1 MADVIITVDGKK
13 ITAPAGT
20 LLIEVCK
27 SAGIEIPAFCYYPG
41 LSLQAACRM
50 CVVRQE
56 KVPKLQTACTTQ
68 VAEGQVFFTD
78 TPEVIQARK
87 ATLQLLLGNH
97 PLDCPVCDAGG
108 ECELQDMTFKY
119 GAADSFY
126 AEPKNHREEQKWSPV
141 VYFDRPRCIL
151 CYRCVRMCGEG
162 MDVFALAVENRGSS
176 SIIAPNVPAQLA
188 PDNLA
193 HLDCEQCG
201 MCIDACP
208 VGALTSGAYR
218 YKTRPWEMNHVATIC
233 THCGDGCKTTLG
245 VRSTADGSE
254 IVRGDNRDKSG
265 INGDF
270 LCNKGRYA
278 FDFANNDAR
287 ITQPMVR
294 QPNGELK
301 SASWEEALTLVGKKF
316 AELRDSRGGKTIGVI
331 GGNRLTNEEAY
342 LLQKFARSVLHTN
355 NIDHH
360 RTADY
365 VTFAQSLAGTTD
377 RTASLR
383 ETLTAKA
390 VLLVGGDPTNQSPA
404 TAWNLRTNVRLNR
417 AKLYIANTAEIKLRR
432 QAKVFVHLAEY
443 GYGPL
448 AAYLSGDDAAA
459 SATAADATSLASFRD
474 AVKAEE
480 SLLILIGNELRGA
493 ELKRLIDF
501 GLTLPNAKFALLADY
516 ANSRGAA
523 DMGLLPDLLPGYT
536 PIGPIDTQDP
546 GSKIAIEYSS
556 PTTPGLDLVE
566 IFDAAS
572 AGNLSAL
579 YVVGANPVA
588 RYDVDPA
595 ALKNTFVVVQEMF
608 LTETAALADVIL
620 PAANLYEKSGSV
632 TNSYG
637 DLQQVKKAADRAG
650 VRTDFEMIVRIADKM
665 GADVRALVPFGQ
677 ATAGTRADMGQT
689 RGVQAGEADRY
700 AVWLTANNLEPR
712 LSPFDPSAILDEIQ
726 RLVPG
731 YGDLLRLQLLSGN
744 DQHLQPAAVPIK
756 DNAGLVQISNRRDLV
771 LPAGD
776 TLFTSGS
783 LTRYS
788 ASLNDLQQHQ
798 PRQTQI
804 QTDQTSV
811 E

>member
-1 MADVIITVDGKK
+1 MPDVTITVDGKK
-13 ITAPAGT
+13 ITAPAGS

-27 SAGIEIPAFCYYPG
+27 GAGIEIPAFCYYPG

-68 VAEGQVFFTD
+68 IAEGQVFFTN
-78 TPEVIQARK
+78 TPEVVQARK

-162 MDVFALAVENRGSS
+162 MDVFALGVENRGAA
-176 SIIAPNVPAQLA
+176 SIIAPNLPAHLS
-188 PDNLA
+188 PDHLA
-193 HLDCEQCG
+193 HVDCEQCG

-208 VGALTSGAYR
+208 VGALTSGTYR
-218 YKTRPWEMNHVATIC
+218 YKTRPWEMNHVATVC

-245 VRSTADGSE
+245 VRSTSDGSE

-278 FDFANNDAR
+278 FDFANSAER
-287 ITQPMVR
+287 ITQPLVR
-294 QPNGELK
+294 QSNGELK
-301 SASWEEALTLVGKKF
+301 TVSWEEALAHVGRKF
-316 AELRDSRGGKTIGVI
+316 AELRDARGGNSIGVI

-342 LLQKFARSVLHTN
+342 LLQKFARSVLGTN

-365 VTFAQSLAGTTD
+365 VAFAQALAGTTG

-383 ETLTAKA
+383 DTQTAKT

-404 TAWNLRTNVRLNR
+404 TAWNLRTAVRLNG

-432 QAKVFVHLAEY
+432 QAKAFLQVAEF
-443 GYGPL
+443 GYGAL
-448 AAYLSGDDAAA
+448 ASYLSGDDASA
-459 SATAADATSLASFRD
+459 SAVATDTAALASFRD
-474 AVKAEE
+474 FIKSTEN
-480 SLLILIGNELRGA
+480 LLILIGSELRGGD
-493 ELKRLIDF
+493 LKRLIDF
-501 GLTLPNAKFALLADY
+501 GLTLPGAKFALLSDY

-523 DMGLLPDLLPGYT
+523 DMGLLPDMLPGYT
-536 PIGPIDTQDP
+536 PIGPVDTHDP
-546 GSKIAIEYSS
+546 ASRLAIEYSS
-556 PTTPGLDLVE
+556 PTTPGLDMLQ
-566 IFDAAS
+566 IFDAA
-572 AGNLSAL
+572 AMGTLSAL
-579 YVVGANPVA
+579 YVVGSNPVA
-588 RYDVDPA
+588 RYGVDPNS
-595 ALKNTFVVVQEMF
+595 LKNSFVVVQDMF

-665 GADVRALVPFGQ
+665 GADIRALVPFG
-677 ATAGTRADMGQT
+677 TGVRADMGQT
-689 RGVQAGEADRY
+689 RGAQSGEADRH

-712 LSPFDPSAILDEIQ
+712 LSPFDPYATLDEIQ

-731 YGDLLRLQLLSGN
+731 YNLMRLQLLSGN
-744 DQHLQPAAVPIK
+744 DQHLSPAATPHK
-756 DNAGLVQISNRRDLV
+756 DSAGLVQISNRRDLV
-771 LPAGD
+771 LPAND
-776 TLFTSGS
+776 TLFTSGT
-783 LTRYS
+783 LGRYS
-788 ASLNDLQQHQ
+788 AMLNDLQQNEARRSV
-798 PRQTQI
+798 PQI
-804 QTDQTSV
+804 DQTAAD
-811 E
+811 

>member
-1 MADVIITVDGKK
+1 MPDVTFTVDGNKL
-13 ITAPAGT
+13 TAPAGT
-20 LLIEVCK
+20 LLIEACK

-50 CVVRQE
+50 CVVRIE
-56 KVPKLQTACTTQ
+56 KMPKLQTACTTP
-68 VAEGQVFFTD
+68 VAEGMVVQTE
-78 TPEVIQARK
+78 TPEIAQARK

-162 MDVFALAVENRGSS
+162 MDVFALGIQNRGSS
-176 SIIAPNVPAQLA
+176 SVIAPNVPAQMS
-188 PDNLA
+188 PDDLA
-193 HLDCEQCG
+193 HVDCEQCG

-208 VGALTSGAYR
+208 VGALTSGTYR

-245 VRSTADGSE
+245 VRSTVDGAE

-278 FDFANNDAR
+278 FDFANSPDR

-294 QPNGELK
+294 NASGVLQ
-301 SASWEEALTLVGKKF
+301 SVSWEQALEHVGKKLR
-316 AELRDSRGGKTIGVI
+316 ELRDTRGGKSIGVV

-342 LLQKFARSVLHTN
+342 LLQKFARTVLQTN

-365 VTFAQSLAGTTD
+365 VTFAQALAGTTGK
-377 RTASLR
+377 TASQR
-383 ETLTAKA
+383 DVESSPAIFII
-390 VLLVGGDPTNQSPA
+390 GGDPTNQNPL
-404 TAWNLRTNVRLNR
+404 TAWNLRSNVRLNKAR
-417 AKLYIANTAEIKLRR
+417 IYIANTEEIKLRR
-432 QAKVFVHLAEY
+432 NAKAFLHVAPF
-443 GYGPL
+443 GY
-448 AAYLSGDDAAA
+448 
-459 SATAADATSLASFRD
+459 SALASFIAGDDSVAESLAQPGSNTQPLVDFRT
-474 AVKAEE
+474 ALRAEE
-480 SLLILIGNELRGA
+480 NVVVLIGSELRGGD
-493 ELKRLIDF
+493 LKRLLDF
-501 GLTLPNAKFALLADY
+501 GKTLTGRKFALLSDY
-516 ANSRGAA
+516 VNSRGAA
-523 DMGLLPDLLPGYT
+523 DMGLLPDMLPGYT
-536 PIGPIDTQDP
+536 PITA
-546 GSKIAIEYSS
+546 GSNLATEYNIATE
-556 PTTPGLDLVE
+556 PGLNMLE
-566 IFDAAS
+566 IFDAAA

-579 YVVGANPVA
+579 YVVGANPIA
-588 RYDVDPA
+588 RFGVDPA

-637 DLQQVKKAADRAG
+637 DLQQVNKAGDRAG

-665 GADVRALVPFGQ
+665 GANMPALVPFGK
-677 ATAGTRADMGQT
+677 GLRADMGQT
-689 RGVQAGEADRY
+689 RGAQSGEADRH
-700 AVWLTANNLEPR
+700 AVWLTANSLEPR
-712 LSPFDPSAILDEIQ
+712 LSPFDPMAILDEIN
-726 RLVPG
+726 RIVPG
-731 YGDLLRLQLLSGN
+731 YSLLRLQLLSGN
-744 DQHLQPAAVPIK
+744 DQHLSPAAPA
-756 DNAGLVQISNRRDLV
+756 DLVQITDRRDLV
-771 LPAGD
+771 LPAHDG
-776 TLFTSGS
+776 LFTSGTLGRFS
-783 LTRYS
+783 PMLT
-788 ASLNDLQQHQ
+788 DLQQNESRKSFASEQ
-798 PRQTQI
+798 AAA
-804 QTDQTSV
+804 D
-811 E
+811 

>member
-1 MADVIITVDGKK
+1 MADVTITVNGNK

-27 SAGIEIPAFCYYPG
+27 GAGIEIPAFCYYPG

-68 VAEGQVFFTD
+68 IAEGQVFFTE
-78 TPEVIQARK
+78 TPEIVQARK

-126 AEPKNHREEQKWSPV
+126 AEPKNHRDEQQWSPV

-162 MDVFALAVENRGSS
+162 MDVFALGVENRGAS
-176 SIIAPNVPAQLA
+176 SIIAPNIPAQLS
-188 PDNLA
+188 PDQLA
-193 HLDCEQCG
+193 HVDCEQCG

-208 VGALTSGAYR
+208 VGALTSGTYR

-245 VRSTADGSE
+245 VRSTSDGSE

-278 FDFANNDAR
+278 FDFANSAER
-287 ITQPMVR
+287 ITHPLLR
-294 QPNGELK
+294 QANGSMK
-301 SASWEEALTLVGKKF
+301 AVSWEEALSYVGKKF
-316 AELRDSRGGKTIGVI
+316 VELRDTRGGSTIGVI

-342 LLQKFARSVLHTN
+342 LLQKFARSVLGTN

-365 VTFAQSLAGTTD
+365 VAFAQALAGSTG
-377 RTASLR
+377 RAASLR
-383 ETLTAKA
+383 DTLTAKA
-390 VLLVGGDPTNQSPA
+390 VLVVGGDPTNQSPA
-404 TAWNLRTNVRLNR
+404 TAWNLRTAVRLNG

-432 QAKVFVHLAEY
+432 QAKAFLQVAEY
-443 GYGPL
+443 GYGAL
-448 AAYLSGDDAAA
+448 AGYLAGDESLGSSAAVDGNA
-459 SATAADATSLASFRD
+459 LASFRD
-474 AVKAEE
+474 AIKAEE
-480 SLLILIGNELRGA
+480 NLLILIGSELRGA

-501 GLTLPNAKFALLADY
+501 GLAVPGAKVAQLADY

-523 DMGLLPDLLPGYT
+523 DMGLLPDMLPGYM
-536 PIGPIDTQDP
+536 PIGAVDTQGA
-546 GSKIAIEYSS
+546 GSRLAVEYGS
-556 PTTPGLDLVE
+556 PSAPGLDLLE
-566 IFDAAS
+566 MFDAAATGS
-572 AGNLSAL
+572 LAAL
-579 YVVGANPVA
+579 YVVGSNPVA
-588 RYDVDPA
+588 RYGVDPS
-595 ALKNTFVVVQEMF
+595 ALKDTFVVVQEMF
-608 LTETAALADVIL
+608 LTETAALADVVL

-637 DLQQVKKAADRAG
+637 DLQQVKKAGDRAG

-665 GADVRALVPFGQ
+665 GAEVRKLVPFG
-677 ATAGTRADMGQT
+677 TGVRADMGQT
-689 RGVQAGEADRY
+689 RGAQSGEADRH
-700 AVWLTANNLEPR
+700 AVWLAANNLEPR
-712 LSPFDPSAILDEIQ
+712 LSPFDPYAILDEIE

-731 YGDLLRLQLLSGN
+731 YDLLRLQLLSGN
-744 DQHLQPAAVPIK
+744 DQHLEPAATAP
-756 DNAGLVQISNRRDLV
+756 LVQIGMRRDLV
-771 LPAGD
+771 LPANDG
-776 TLFTSGS
+776 LFTSGT
-783 LTRYS
+783 LGRYS
-788 ASLNDLQQHQ
+788 AMLTDLQQNEA
-798 PRQTQI
+798 RRTLTQI
-804 QTDQTSV
+804 DQTAAD
-811 E
+811 